1 MKTHAR
7 NSIRRKELETL
18 RFHETKHLPKAFK
31 QSEVAPKTMNVFE
44 EVSRKFVSDFQRFN

>member
-7 NSIRRKELETL
+7 NSIRRKKLDTL
-18 RFHETKHLPKAFK
+18 RFHETKHLAKAFK

-44 EVSRKFVSDFQRFN
+44 EMSRRFVSDFQRFT